1 MNGPTHRLVAGAAT
15 CAYLMHQEAKDGQ
28 PTVKPFLGAAAAA
41 ALTGLPDILEP
52 ATSPNH
58 RAFFH
63 SLAFAGLLGMGMK
76 KMYDWEPE
84 TDGKKLLGQI
94 ALVAG
99 TAYLIHLALD
109 FTTRKSLPLVG
120 LR

>member
-1 MNGPTHRLVAGAAT
+1 MNGPTHRFVAAAAT
-15 CAYLMHQEAKDGQ
+15 GAYLMHQEAKAGP
-28 PTVKPFLGAAAAA
+28 PTAAPFLGAAAAA

-63 SLAFAGLLGMGMK
+63 SLAFAALLGMGMK
-76 KMYDWEPE
+76 KLYNWEPE
-84 TDGKKLLGQI
+84 SDGQRLLRQI

-99 TAYLIHLALD
+99 AAYLIHLTLD